1 MYGNGM
7 QRKIVKQVDTVDTS
21 TGEVIDSTQQ
31 VYTKEIEDDYIKVYV
46 NTISSLHN
54 VKGAAASTMFEML
67 SLLGYDN
74 RIVLAPSIKKQMAEN
89 AGLKL
94 NTLEHNLGTL
104 RKAGL
109 LVKEATNVYSVNPH
123 FAGRGKWK
131 AIKEERLAIPLNLL
145 FTEKG
150 VQFK

>member
-1 MYGNGM
+1 MS
-7 QRKIVKQVDTVDTS
+7 RKVVKQVDTIDTS
-21 TGEVIDSTQQ
+21 TGEVISSTQQ
-31 VYTKEIEDDYIKVYV
+31 VYTKEVEDDYVKVYV

-67 SLLGYDN
+67 SLLGYSKL
-74 RIVLAPSIKKQMAEN
+74 IVLAPSIKKQMAEN
-89 AGLKL
+89 AGIKL

-104 RKAGL
+104 CKAGL
-109 LVKEATNVYSVNPH
+109 LIKEATNVYSVNPY

-131 AIKEERLAIPLNLL
+131 DIKENRLDIPLNLL
-145 FTEKG
+145 FTKDG

>member
-1 MYGNGM
+1 M
-7 QRKIVKQVDTVDTS
+7 RRRVFKQVDVVDS
-21 TGEVIDSTQQ
+21 HSGEVLSSNQQ
-31 VYTKEIEDDYIKVYV
+31 VYTREVEDDYIKVYV

-74 RIVLAPSIKKQMAEN
+74 KIVLAPSIKKKMAEN

-94 NTLEHNLGTL
+94 NTMEHNLGAL
-104 RKAGL
+104 CKAGL
-109 LVKEATNVYSVNPH
+109 LVKEATNVYSVNPF

-131 AIKEERLAIPLNLL
+131 DIKENRMAIPLNLL
-145 FTEKG
+145 FTENG
-150 VQFK
+150 VEFS

>member
-1 MYGNGM
+1 MN
-7 QRKIVKQVDTVDTS
+7 RRVFKQVDVVDS
-21 TGEVIDSTQQ
+21 HSGEVLSSNQQ
-31 VYTKEIEDDYIKVYV
+31 VYTREVEDDYIKVYV

-74 RIVLAPSIKKQMAEN
+74 KIVLAPSIKKKMAEN

-94 NTLEHNLGTL
+94 NTMEHNLGAL
-104 RKAGL
+104 CKAGL
-109 LVKEATNVYSVNPH
+109 LVKEATNVYSVNPF

-131 AIKEERLAIPLNLL
+131 DIKENRMAIPLNLL
-145 FTEKG
+145 FTENG
-150 VQFK
+150 VEFS